1 MQEFEAI
8 ERLKQ
13 GDMSGQEYL
22 VKAYQLYAL
31 RAAYLIVRDYDSAE
45 DVVQDAF
52 LRAYERIDQFDAS
65 RPFKPWFF
73 RIVINLAKRAATK
86 RERHVHFSKMST
98 DEEVAFDEII
108 ADLKSDPDL
117 LAEQHDLREM
127 VWLGLGRLPP
137 PQRAA
142 MIQRYYLDMTEEQIA
157 NYFGVALGTIKWRLH
172 AAHKQLRVW
181 LRQIW
186 PIRAHHQQP
195 RKEIES

>member
-13 GDMSGQEYL
+13 GDINGLEYL
-22 VKAYQLYAL
+22 VRTYQLYAL
-31 RAAYLIVRDYDSAE
+31 RAAYLIVRDYDLAE

-86 RERHVHFSKMST
+86 RERQVHFSKMSM
-98 DEEVAFDEII
+98 DEEVVFDEII
-108 ADLKSDPDL
+108 ADLKSDPDI
-117 LAEQHDLREM
+117 LAEQHDLRVM

-137 PQRAA
+137 PQRAV
-142 MIQRYYLDMTEEQIA
+142 MVQRYYLDMSEKEIA
-157 NYFGVALGTIKWRLH
+157 THSGVTLGTIKWRLH
-172 AAHKQLRVW
+172 TAHKKLRVW

-186 PIRAHHQQP
+186 PMGAHPRQP